1 MKKFVQVFGKIFFLN
16 TWTNFFTLGQF
27 FLTLSNFSEFFLVFS
42 WKNTLFL
49 KTRQKCEKALSF
61 THCSFSVFKKLS
73 SYNLLF
79 SWVFRF
85 EKWQPRTIPRS
96 RPTASTSKRT
106 SAAILGISKPSKKAK
121 LYLDNFSSHLEKTMR
136 EGKYHCCMQQR
147 FVRQTSLFFAF
158 FLMKGY
164 QKLLNTWMFNSS
176 Y

>member
-42 WKNTLFL
+42 WKNILFWKL
-49 KTRQKCEKALSF
+49 VKNAKKHSPSLIVLSQ
-61 THCSFSVFKKLS
+61 CSKNYPRIICFFSR
-73 SYNLLF
+73 
-79 SWVFRF
+79 VFRF

-106 SAAILGISKPSKKAK
+106 SAAILGISKPLKKAK

-136 EGKYHCCMQQR
+136 EGKYH
-147 FVRQTSLFFAF
+147 F
-158 FLMKGY
+158 FL
-164 QKLLNTWMFNSS
+164 
-176 Y
+176 

>member
-79 SWVFRF
+79 SRVFRF

-106 SAAILGISKPSKKAK
+106 SAAILGISKPLKKAK

-136 EGKYHCCMQQR
+136 EGKYHSIMSAQNWIQS
-147 FVRQTSLFFAF
+147 TA
-158 FLMKGY
+158 
-164 QKLLNTWMFNSS
+164 
-176 Y
+176 